1 MGGVG
6 QNTFALS
13 VLNVDAFE
21 AVWLGPHDLS
31 KNTEWKY
38 TVLQMMQTQKI
49 FSFLASNIVWEDL

>member
-21 AVWLGPHDLS
+21 VVWLGRHDLS
-31 KNTEWKY
+31 KNTE
-38 TVLQMMQTQKI
+38 
-49 FSFLASNIVWEDL
+49 